1 MQLGTQ
7 WHTAWGKN
15 IETSSMSLISTDST
29 DKKSATN
36 MWQVCCFIPKHS
48 LVVSKTCTVTSV
60 SPSMCTSPRKSVIPM
75 PSNGNAAWNARNCSK
90 VQVADMLWH
99 RCFLI
104 SLPFVTWNLR
114 LQKRFYHW
122 NSAFDAFTVSVW
134 SCLNLLQ
141 FVSTS
146 YRCRDHGWKSCS
158 PSCPRI
164 PEACW
169 VCFGWIAMAEESW
182 SLLWFTPRGPMMTP
196 MKGAW
201 TGWRMMADAGCNW
214 IQWQHKQHIA
224 APKHSTI
231 HWFVHPAWGN
241 FSWVGLQ
248 GGVLRARSSKNLK
261 KMLGLCPSF
270 VCASTHTIQTCNE
283 KRT

>member
-1 MQLGTQ
+1 MQCDLRFALDV
-7 WHTAWGKN
+7 H
-15 IETSSMSLISTDST
+15 LI
-29 DKKSATN
+29 
-36 MWQVCCFIPKHS
+36 CH
-48 LVVSKTCTVTSV
+48 VT
-60 SPSMCTSPRKSVIPM
+60 VIPM
-75 PSNGNAAWNARNCSK
+75 PSNGNARTCSK

-114 LQKRFYHW
+114 LQKHFYHW
-122 NSAFDAFTVSVW
+122 NSAFDAFTVCVW

-158 PSCPRI
+158 PSCPPI

-169 VCFGWIAMAEESW
+169 VCFGWIAMMAEESW

-201 TGWRMMADAGCNW
+201 TGWRMMADDAGCNW
-214 IQWQHKQHIA
+214 IQWQHKQHQNTRRFIDLYIQ
-224 APKHSTI
+224 PEGT
-231 HWFVHPAWGN
+231 FPELG
-241 FSWVGLQ
+241 
-248 GGVLRARSSKNLK
+248 SKEE
-261 KMLGLCPSF
+261 C
-270 VCASTHTIQTCNE
+270 
-283 KRT
+283 